1 MFCDFDAR
9 NKICGKVSLFE
20 FCDLRIPAAAAKSR
34 DIAGERW
41 CFAIAS
47 GGNKK
52 AALWGGHS
60 GRLTFIDPIGAKK

>member
-34 DIAGERW
+34 DIAG
-41 CFAIAS
+41 
-47 GGNKK
+47 
-52 AALWGGHS
+52 
-60 GRLTFIDPIGAKK
+60 GR